1 MRTFLDEPAEV
12 HSHMAWR
19 CPACRTEI
27 THSAFDTRPRVGD
40 VYRCHVCRLELQFD
54 EAKNQMEVTPFD
66 TDKEPPQRPR
76 VLPSTVSTQP
86 RKKL

>member
-1 MRTFLDEPAEV
+1 MRTLLAEPAEV
-12 HSHMAWR
+12 RSHRAWR

-27 THSAFDTRPRVGD
+27 THSTFDPRPRAGD

-54 EAKNQMEVTPFD
+54 EAKNQMEITPFD
-66 TDKEPPQRPR
+66 TDKQPPPRRR
-76 VLPSTVSTQP
+76 VLQSMVLRQP